1 MSTARA
7 LTFFLSMSVI
17 LSEMMQIVNVVLIGF
32 CRIQFDEQSRGT
44 GPHATVRIEWFARDR
59 PSRYGEDKFL
69 TCPELFSF
77 RMILMI
83 GFFLRKT

>member
-17 LSEMMQIVNVVLIGF
+17 LSEMMQIVNVVLDSVG
-32 CRIQFDEQSRGT
+32 IQFDEQSRGT
-44 GPHATVRIEWFARDR
+44 GPRATVRIGWFAGDR
-59 PSRYGEDKFL
+59 PLRYGEDKFL

-77 RMILMI
+77 RMVLMI
-83 GFFLRKT
+83 GFFFRKT